1 MRVLEGKLVDSSI
14 KVGIVAARF
23 NEFIVSKL
31 VAGAKD
37 GLVRHNVSEEN
48 IDLAWVPGAFEI
60 PLIASK
66 MAKSGKYDAVICLG
80 AVIRGATSH
89 YDYVCREVSKGI
101 ANVSLA
107 SDIPVMF
114 GVLTTDTIEQAIE
127 RAGTKA
133 GNKGFEC
140 AECYRDIIKESFEDY
155 GVDTCVTVSMKGSAI
170 GDMSDKDR
178 DNLAD
183 RMLKMLDA
191 KTVTS
196 GKVQDSYMVYAYTK
210 DVKDSISLGKKKIN
224 VNITM
229 NYDEIRNM
237 TDITLSTPVYSGDF

>member
-1 MRVLEGKLVDSSI
+1 
-14 KVGIVAARF
+14 
-23 NEFIVSKL
+23 
-31 VAGAKD
+31 
-37 GLVRHNVSEEN
+37 
-48 IDLAWVPGAFEI
+48 
-60 PLIASK
+60 
-66 MAKSGKYDAVICLG
+66 
-80 AVIRGATSH
+80 
-89 YDYVCREVSKGI
+89 
-101 ANVSLA
+101 
-107 SDIPVMF
+107 
-114 GVLTTDTIEQAIE
+114 
-127 RAGTKA
+127 
-133 GNKGFEC
+133 
-140 AECYRDIIKESFEDY
+140 
-155 GVDTCVTVSMKGSAI
+155 
-170 GDMSDKDR
+170 MSDKDR

>member
-1 MRVLEGKLVDSSI
+1 MVKAYRFQRLMIIAAFIVWAGFAAKIVVGGIKGETSNVSDTFCENVYYDLKAEISGVGKLGSGKDRLGGRSAD
-14 KVGIVAARF
+14 KMM
-23 NEFIVSKL
+23 L
-31 VAGAKD
+31 VAIADKLGISRYEIQED
-37 GLVRHNVSEEN
+37 DEGIFLSQNSVNGSVDIYVRETEQ
-48 IDLAWVPGAFEI
+48 G
-60 PLIASK
+60 
-66 MAKSGKYDAVICLG
+66 
-80 AVIRGATSH
+80 
-89 YDYVCREVSKGI
+89 DYLKISVQ
-101 ANVSLA
+101 L
-107 SDIPVMF
+107 
-114 GVLTTDTIEQAIE
+114 
-127 RAGTKA
+127 
-133 GNKGFEC
+133 NKGFEC

>member
-1 MRVLEGKLVDSSI
+1 
-14 KVGIVAARF
+14 
-23 NEFIVSKL
+23 
-31 VAGAKD
+31 
-37 GLVRHNVSEEN
+37 
-48 IDLAWVPGAFEI
+48 
-60 PLIASK
+60 
-66 MAKSGKYDAVICLG
+66 
-80 AVIRGATSH
+80 
-89 YDYVCREVSKGI
+89 
-101 ANVSLA
+101 
-107 SDIPVMF
+107 
-114 GVLTTDTIEQAIE
+114 
-127 RAGTKA
+127 
-133 GNKGFEC
+133 
-140 AECYRDIIKESFEDY
+140 
-155 GVDTCVTVSMKGSAI
+155 MKGSAI

-183 RMLKMLDA
+183 RMLKMLGA